1 VQIRNVAIIAHVDHG
16 KTTLVDAMLRQ
27 AGAFRAGVETEE
39 RILDSMDLERERGI
53 TILSKAT
60 AIPYGDVTINL
71 VDTPGHA
78 DFGGEV
84 ERALYLADGALLLV
98 DAAEGPLPQTRF
110 VLAKALERRLALVI
124 VVNKVDRPDARPLE
138 VLDEVLELLLELGG
152 DEVDLDVPVVWASG
166 RTGRADLELPLR
178 ATDLGVLFE
187 TIVKHVPPPLVEADG
202 PLVAQVLNLDASAYL
217 GRLALV
223 RVHAG
228 RLRRGQT
235 VSRVGVDGAES
246 QLRLGELFR
255 MRFLERVPTEVVEA
269 GDIAIVA
276 GVEDITIGESLCD
289 PADPRPLPPVRVDEP
304 AIAMTFGVNTSPLA
318 GRDGTKLTA
327 RLLAQRLAQETVGN
341 VSIKVRPTERT
352 DSFEVQGRGE
362 LALGVLIELM
372 RREGFELTISKPR
385 VLTRERDGRIEEP
398 YERLE
403 VEVPEDLF
411 GALTQVLSPRRA
423 ELVSME
429 HRGSGW
435 IRTVYRIPARGLL
448 GARGELLTQTR
459 GQAVIHH
466 SADGFGPLLGPIRPR
481 ASGSLVADRSGV
493 ATTYALLTLQDRGT
507 LFIGPGDEV
516 YEGMVIG
523 LNARPGD
530 MDVNPTKERKV
541 TNMRSSTAEELVR
554 LTPPRRLTLDA
565 ALELIGDD
573 ECVEVTPRAV
583 RVRKVQLAA
592 RDRAKA
598 RRLGEVA
605 APEAAER

>member
-27 AGAFRAGVETEE
+27 AGAFRAGAETEE

-110 VLAKALERRLALVI
+110 VLAKALARGLRIIV
-124 VVNKVDRPDARPLE
+124 VVNKVDRQDARPRE

-152 DEVDLDVPVVWASG
+152 EEVDLDVPVVWASG
-166 RTGRADLELPLR
+166 RAGRADLDLPLE
-178 ATDLGVLFE
+178 AHDLRVLFE
-187 TIVKHVPPPLVEADG
+187 AIIKHVPPPVADIEG
-202 PLVAQVLNLDASAYL
+202 PLRAQVLNLDAAAYL

-223 RVHAG
+223 RVHSG
-228 RLRRGQT
+228 MLRRGQQ
-235 VSRVGVDGAES
+235 VARIGVDGS
-246 QLRLGELFR
+246 VRPLRVGELYR
-255 MRFLERVPTEVVEA
+255 MRFLEREAAESVAA

-276 GVEDITIGESLCD
+276 GVEDIAIGESLCD
-289 PADPRPLPPVRVDEP
+289 PEDPHPLPPIYVDEP
-304 AIAMTFGVNTSPLA
+304 AIAMTFAVNTSPLA

-341 VSIKVRPTERT
+341 VSIRVLPTERT

-385 VLTRERDGRIEEP
+385 VLTRVERGQVLEP
-398 YERLE
+398 FERLE
-403 VEVPEDLF
+403 IEVPDDLF

-423 ELVSME
+423 ELVAME
-429 HRGSGW
+429 QRASGW
-435 IRTVYRIPARGLL
+435 IHAVFRIPARGLL

-466 SADGFGPLLGPIRPR
+466 SADGYGPWAGPLR
-481 ASGSLVADRSGV
+481 ARAAGSLVADRSGV
-493 ATTYALLTLQDRGT
+493 ATTYALLSLQERGT
-507 LFIGPGDEV
+507 LLIGPGDEV

-530 MDVNPTKERKV
+530 MDVNPTRERKV

-554 LTPPRRLTLDA
+554 LSPPRRLTLDA
-565 ALELIGDD
+565 ALELIDDD
-573 ECVEVTPRAV
+573 ECVEVTPRSV
-583 RVRKVQLAA
+583 RVRKVVLSA
-592 RDRAKA
+592 RERAKA
-598 RRLGEVA
+598 RRSGDVGGT
-605 APEAAER
+605 

>member
-1 VQIRNVAIIAHVDHG
+1 MQLRNVAIIAHVDHG
-16 KTTLVDAMLRQ
+16 KTTLVDALLRQ
-27 AGAFRAGVETEE
+27 AGAFREGAETEE

-60 AIPYGDVTINL
+60 AIPFGDVTINL

-84 ERALYLADGALLLV
+84 ERALYLADGAVLLV

-110 VLAKALERRLALVI
+110 VLAKAIERGLALV
-124 VVNKVDRPDARPLE
+124 VVINKVDRQDARPSE

-152 DEVDLDVPVVWASG
+152 PDVDLDVPVVYASG
-166 RTGRADLELPLR
+166 RAGRADLELPMR
-178 ATDLGVLFE
+178 SEDLTPLIE
-187 TIVKHVPPPLVEADG
+187 TILKHVPAPCVDLTGA
-202 PLVAQVLNLDASAYL
+202 LRAQVLNLDASTYL

-228 RLRRGQT
+228 RLRRGQS
-235 VSRVGVDGAES
+235 VARVGVDGRVS
-246 QLRLGELFR
+246 TLRLGELFR
-255 MRFLERVPTEVVEA
+255 MRFLERVPAEEVAA

-276 GVEDITIGESLCD
+276 GVEDIGIGESLCD
-289 PADPRPLPPVRVDEP
+289 PNDPQPLPPVHVDEP
-304 AIAMTFGVNTSPLA
+304 AIAMTFSVNTSPLA
-318 GRDGTKLTA
+318 GREGTKLTA

-341 VSIKVRPTERT
+341 VSIQVRQTERS
-352 DSFEVQGRGE
+352 DAYEVQGRGE

-385 VLTRERDGRIEEP
+385 VLTKLVDGEVHEP

-423 ELVSME
+423 ELVTLE
-429 HRGSGW
+429 HSQSGW
-435 IRTVYRIPARGLL
+435 VHTVYRIPARGLL

-466 SADGFGPLLGPIRPR
+466 SADGYGPWVGPIRPR
-481 ASGSLVADRSGV
+481 VAGSLVADRAGV
-493 ATTYALLTLQDRGT
+493 ATTYALLSLQDRGA

-583 RVRKVQLAA
+583 RVRKVQLVG
-592 RDRAKA
+592 RERAKA
-598 RRLGEVA
+598 RRSGEVGGT
-605 APEAAER
+605 EAS